1 MASKPR
7 VRARVEDGSSFAE
20 FLAARKRQSTGGPGR
35 PAAQVLRRI
44 SRLDA
49 EEALRSGVSAMRAV
63 YAWAYGYETTSGRLD
78 WLRSKVMDAIDDSE

>member
-1 MASKPR
+1 M
-7 VRARVEDGSSFAE
+7 
-20 FLAARKRQSTGGPGR
+20 
-35 PAAQVLRRI
+35 LRRI